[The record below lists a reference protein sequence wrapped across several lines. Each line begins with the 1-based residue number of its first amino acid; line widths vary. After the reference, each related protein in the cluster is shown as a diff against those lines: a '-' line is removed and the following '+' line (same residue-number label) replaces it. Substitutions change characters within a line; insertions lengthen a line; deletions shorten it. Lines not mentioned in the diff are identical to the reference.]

1 MSTYI
6 QYDGNGAILT
16 QATYNQ
22 EFTPDA
28 EEGKTWLELSEPID
42 INAYRVVEGAVTPY
56 SESEQAAKDA
66 FPGYGFSWNATTCEW
81 EDNRTTDEAAESVR
95 LERTQRLQATDWTQ
109 LGDIDTAVKASYT
122 AYRQSLRD
130 IPEQEGFPFNVVWPE
145 LP

>member
-28 EEGKTWLELSEPID
+28 EEGKTWLALSEPID
-42 INAYRVVEGAVTPY
+42 INAYRVVEGVVTPY

-66 FPGYGFSWNATTCEW
+66 FPGYGFSWNAADCEW
-81 EDNRTTDEAAESVR
+81 EDNRTTDEAADIVR
-95 LERTQRLQATDWTQ
+95 AERARLLQASDWTQ
-109 LGDIDTAVKASYT
+109 LGDIDAGVKARYAS
-122 AYRQSLRD
+122 YRQALRD
-130 IPEQEGFPFNVVWPE
+130 IPEQEGFPFTVTWPE